1 MRANCRYSSVP
12 FYLHYNPAGENVK
25 PEIFLPSLHIS
36 GHQTGESLL
45 QVIRDIFAVRKD
57 HKTGGN
63 LGILHEK
70 MIWTLFRIINL
81 HPMQISIT
89 SQAIR
94 KSLKRASTRSESHR
108 AIVHFYYVF
117 HSAYS
122 YLSFFL
128 ADRVS
133 ISYPHTFSEIS
144 KIFAEIAGVSGI
156 GAKKWV
162 DGKVDGDL
170 LGKPASPCA
179 LGVSAGRHRVDMGGF
194 EQNGSSKCTK
204 KRPSALFS
212 KGLIFRSSRSAFF
225 RTSDRSIRPFRR
237 CAAHGNRCRRSTSH
251 ICVPC
256 RRGGPSLRA
265 GRSASAPTTA

>member
-1 MRANCRYSSVP
+1 MSSR
-12 FYLHYNPAGENVK
+12 K
-25 PEIFLPSLHIS
+25 IFLPSLHTY

-45 QVIRDIFAVRKD
+45 QVIRGAFAVRKN

-133 ISYPHTFSEIS
+133 ISYPHTFWEIS
-144 KIFAEIAGVSGI
+144 KIFAAMAGVSRI
-156 GAKKWV
+156 GVKNWV
-162 DGKVDGDL
+162 DGRVDGGL

-179 LGVSAGRHRVDMGGF
+179 PGVSAGRHRVDILVLFKNRLCKTEKNAVF
-194 EQNGSSKCTK
+194 EEGMK
-204 KRPSALFS
+204 LFRF
-212 KGLIFRSSRSAFF
+212 L
-225 RTSDRSIRPFRR
+225 
-237 CAAHGNRCRRSTSH
+237 
-251 ICVPC
+251 
-256 RRGGPSLRA
+256 
-265 GRSASAPTTA
+265 

>member
-1 MRANCRYSSVP
+1 M
-12 FYLHYNPAGENVK
+12 
-25 PEIFLPSLHIS
+25 
-36 GHQTGESLL
+36 GESLL
-45 QVIRDIFAVRKD
+45 QVIRGAFAVRKN

-133 ISYPHTFSEIS
+133 ISYPHTFWEIS
-144 KIFAEIAGVSGI
+144 KIFAAMAGVSRI
-156 GAKKWV
+156 GVKNLV
-162 DGKVDGDL
+162 DGRVDGDP

-179 LGVSAGRHRVDMGGF
+179 PGVSAGRHRVDMDGF
-194 EQNGSSKCTK
+194 GAGCPSNATK
-204 KRPSALFS
+204 SDAFS
-212 KGLIFRSSRSAFF
+212 
-225 RTSDRSIRPFRR
+225 T
-237 CAAHGNRCRRSTSH
+237 
-251 ICVPC
+251 
-256 RRGGPSLRA
+256 LRA
-265 GRSASAPTTA
+265 RVLKFIVRSHKCVSLDTIPG

>member
-1 MRANCRYSSVP
+1 MSSRK
-12 FYLHYNPAGENVK
+12 F
-25 PEIFLPSLHIS
+25 FLPSLHTY

-45 QVIRDIFAVRKD
+45 QVIRDIFAVRRN

-133 ISYPHTFSEIS
+133 ISYPHTFWEIS
-144 KIFAEIAGVSGI
+144 KIFAAMAGVSRI
-156 GAKKWV
+156 GVKNWV
-162 DGKVDGDL
+162 DGRVDGDP

-179 LGVSAGRHRVDMGGF
+179 PGVSAGRHRVDMGGF

-204 KRPSALFS
+204 KAPF
-212 KGLIFRSSRSAFF
+212 GAFF
-225 RTSDRSIRPFRR
+225 KRTHFQVFTIRFFPHF
-237 CAAHGNRCRRSTSH
+237 GQVNST
-251 ICVPC
+251 VPTL
-256 RRGGPSLRA
+256 RGTRQ
-265 GRSASAPTTA
+265 

>member
-1 MRANCRYSSVP
+1 M
-12 FYLHYNPAGENVK
+12 
-25 PEIFLPSLHIS
+25 
-36 GHQTGESLL
+36 GESLL
-45 QVIRDIFAVRKD
+45 QVIRGAFAVRKN

-133 ISYPHTFSEIS
+133 LSYPHTFSEIS
-144 KIFAEIAGVSGI
+144 KIFAAMADVSRI
-156 GAKKWV
+156 GAKNWV
-162 DGKVDGDL
+162 DGRVDGDP

-179 LGVSAGRHRVDMGGF
+179 PGVSAGRHRVDILVLFKNRLCKTEKNAVF
-194 EQNGSSKCTK
+194 EEGMK
-204 KRPSALFS
+204 LFRF
-212 KGLIFRSSRSAFF
+212 L
-225 RTSDRSIRPFRR
+225 
-237 CAAHGNRCRRSTSH
+237 
-251 ICVPC
+251 
-256 RRGGPSLRA
+256 
-265 GRSASAPTTA
+265 

>member
-1 MRANCRYSSVP
+1 M
-12 FYLHYNPAGENVK
+12 
-25 PEIFLPSLHIS
+25 
-36 GHQTGESLL
+36 GESLL
-45 QVIRDIFAVRKD
+45 QVIRGAFAVRKN

-133 ISYPHTFSEIS
+133 ISYPHTFWEIS
-144 KIFAEIAGVSGI
+144 KIFAAMAGVSRI
-156 GAKKWV
+156 GVKNWV
-162 DGKVDGDL
+162 DGRVDGDP

-179 LGVSAGRHRVDMGGF
+179 PGVSAGRHRVDMDGF
-194 EQNGSSKCTK
+194 GAGCPSNATKSDVFSTLRVRVLKFIVRSHKC
-204 KRPSALFS
+204 
-212 KGLIFRSSRSAFF
+212 
-225 RTSDRSIRPFRR
+225 
-237 CAAHGNRCRRSTSH
+237 
-251 ICVPC
+251 V
-256 RRGGPSLRA
+256 SLDTIP
-265 GRSASAPTTA
+265 G

>member
-1 MRANCRYSSVP
+1 MSSR
-12 FYLHYNPAGENVK
+12 K
-25 PEIFLPSLHIS
+25 IFLPSLHAD

-45 QVIRDIFAVRKD
+45 QVIRGAFAVRKN

-133 ISYPHTFSEIS
+133 ISYPHTRRWFIFIPLSGLC
-144 KIFAEIAGVSGI
+144 KIKRSFHSQLCGTFVY
-156 GAKKWV
+156 
-162 DGKVDGDL
+162 
-170 LGKPASPCA
+170 PP
-179 LGVSAGRHRVDMGGF
+179 GR
-194 EQNGSSKCTK
+194 
-204 KRPSALFS
+204 
-212 KGLIFRSSRSAFF
+212 
-225 RTSDRSIRPFRR
+225 
-237 CAAHGNRCRRSTSH
+237 
-251 ICVPC
+251 
-256 RRGGPSLRA
+256 
-265 GRSASAPTTA
+265 

>member
-1 MRANCRYSSVP
+1 MGRPLVAASLAIFIIIRRAKMSSR
-12 FYLHYNPAGENVK
+12 K
-25 PEIFLPSLHIS
+25 IFLPSLHTY

-45 QVIRDIFAVRKD
+45 QVIRGAFDVRKD
-57 HKTGGN
+57 HKAGGN

-133 ISYPHTFSEIS
+133 YRTPIHFGKFQKISQQWQAFR
-144 KIFAEIAGVSGI
+144 G
-156 GAKKWV
+156 
-162 DGKVDGDL
+162 
-170 LGKPASPCA
+170 
-179 LGVSAGRHRVDMGGF
+179 SARK
-194 EQNGSSKCTK
+194 NG
-204 KRPSALFS
+204 
-212 KGLIFRSSRSAFF
+212 
-225 RTSDRSIRPFRR
+225 
-237 CAAHGNRCRRSTSH
+237 
-251 ICVPC
+251 
-256 RRGGPSLRA
+256 
-265 GRSASAPTTA
+265 

>member
-1 MRANCRYSSVP
+1 MSSR
-12 FYLHYNPAGENVK
+12 K
-25 PEIFLPSLHIS
+25 IFLPSLHIS

-45 QVIRDIFAVRKD
+45 QVIRGAFAVRKN

-179 LGVSAGRHRVDMGGF
+179 PGVSAGRHRVDILVLFKNRLCKTEKNAVF
-194 EQNGSSKCTK
+194 EEGMK
-204 KRPSALFS
+204 LFRF
-212 KGLIFRSSRSAFF
+212 L
-225 RTSDRSIRPFRR
+225 
-237 CAAHGNRCRRSTSH
+237 
-251 ICVPC
+251 
-256 RRGGPSLRA
+256 
-265 GRSASAPTTA
+265 

>member
-1 MRANCRYSSVP
+1 M
-12 FYLHYNPAGENVK
+12 
-25 PEIFLPSLHIS
+25 
-36 GHQTGESLL
+36 GESLL
-45 QVIRDIFAVRKD
+45 QVIRGAFAVRKN

-133 ISYPHTFSEIS
+133 ISYPHTFWEIS
-144 KIFAEIAGVSGI
+144 KIFAAMAGVSGI

-162 DGKVDGDL
+162 DGRVDGDP
-170 LGKPASPCA
+170 LGKPANPCA
-179 LGVSAGRHRVDMGGF
+179 PGVSAGRHRVDMDGF
-194 EQNGSSKCTK
+194 GAGCPSNATKSDAFSTLGVGVLKFIVRSHKC
-204 KRPSALFS
+204 
-212 KGLIFRSSRSAFF
+212 
-225 RTSDRSIRPFRR
+225 
-237 CAAHGNRCRRSTSH
+237 
-251 ICVPC
+251 V
-256 RRGGPSLRA
+256 SLDTIP
-265 GRSASAPTTA
+265 G

>member
-1 MRANCRYSSVP
+1 MKQKAERR
-12 FYLHYNPAGENVK
+12 
-25 PEIFLPSLHIS
+25 
-36 GHQTGESLL
+36 
-45 QVIRDIFAVRKD
+45 
-57 HKTGGN
+57 
-63 LGILHEK
+63 

-133 ISYPHTFSEIS
+133 ISYPHTFWEIS
-144 KIFAEIAGVSGI
+144 KTFAAMAGVSGI
-156 GAKKWV
+156 GVKKWV
-162 DGKVDGDL
+162 DRRVDGDP

-179 LGVSAGRHRVDMGGF
+179 PGVSAGRHRVDMGGF
-194 EQNGSSKCTK
+194 GAGCPSNATK
-204 KRPSALFS
+204 SDAFSALRVRVLKF
-212 KGLIFRSSRSAFF
+212 IVRS
-225 RTSDRSIRPFRR
+225 
-237 CAAHGNRCRRSTSH
+237 HK
-251 ICVPC
+251 CV
-256 RRGGPSLRA
+256 SLDTIP
-265 GRSASAPTTA
+265 G

>member
-1 MRANCRYSSVP
+1 MSSRK
-12 FYLHYNPAGENVK
+12 F
-25 PEIFLPSLHIS
+25 FLPSLHTY

-45 QVIRDIFAVRKD
+45 QVIRDIFAVRRN

-133 ISYPHTFSEIS
+133 YRTPIHFQKFQKFSQQWQA
-144 KIFAEIAGVSGI
+144 FRG
-156 GAKKWV
+156 
-162 DGKVDGDL
+162 
-170 LGKPASPCA
+170 
-179 LGVSAGRHRVDMGGF
+179 SARK
-194 EQNGSSKCTK
+194 NG
-204 KRPSALFS
+204 
-212 KGLIFRSSRSAFF
+212 
-225 RTSDRSIRPFRR
+225 
-237 CAAHGNRCRRSTSH
+237 
-251 ICVPC
+251 
-256 RRGGPSLRA
+256 
-265 GRSASAPTTA
+265 

>member
-1 MRANCRYSSVP
+1 MGRPLVAASLAIFIIIRRAKMSSR
-12 FYLHYNPAGENVK
+12 K
-25 PEIFLPSLHIS
+25 IFLPSLHAD

-133 ISYPHTFSEIS
+133 YRTPIHFGKFQKISQQWQAFR
-144 KIFAEIAGVSGI
+144 G
-156 GAKKWV
+156 
-162 DGKVDGDL
+162 
-170 LGKPASPCA
+170 
-179 LGVSAGRHRVDMGGF
+179 SARK
-194 EQNGSSKCTK
+194 NG
-204 KRPSALFS
+204 
-212 KGLIFRSSRSAFF
+212 
-225 RTSDRSIRPFRR
+225 
-237 CAAHGNRCRRSTSH
+237 
-251 ICVPC
+251 
-256 RRGGPSLRA
+256 
-265 GRSASAPTTA
+265 

>member
-1 MRANCRYSSVP
+1 M
-12 FYLHYNPAGENVK
+12 
-25 PEIFLPSLHIS
+25 PSLHTY

-45 QVIRDIFAVRKD
+45 QVIRDIFAVRKN

-70 MIWTLFRIINL
+70 TESYTIGRPRQGGLKQKTERRMIWTLFRIINL

-133 ISYPHTFSEIS
+133 ISYPHTFWEIS
-144 KIFAEIAGVSGI
+144 KIFAAMAGVSRI
-156 GAKKWV
+156 GVKNWV
-162 DGKVDGDL
+162 DGRVDGGL

-179 LGVSAGRHRVDMGGF
+179 PGVSAGRHRVDILVLFKNRLCKTEKNAVF
-194 EQNGSSKCTK
+194 EEAMK
-204 KRPSALFS
+204 LFRF
-212 KGLIFRSSRSAFF
+212 L
-225 RTSDRSIRPFRR
+225 
-237 CAAHGNRCRRSTSH
+237 
-251 ICVPC
+251 
-256 RRGGPSLRA
+256 
-265 GRSASAPTTA
+265 

>member
-1 MRANCRYSSVP
+1 MSSR
-12 FYLHYNPAGENVK
+12 K
-25 PEIFLPSLHIS
+25 IFLPSLHAD

-45 QVIRDIFAVRKD
+45 QVIRGAFAVRKN

-144 KIFAEIAGVSGI
+144 KIFAAMAGVSRI

-179 LGVSAGRHRVDMGGF
+179 PGVSAGRHRVDMGGF
-194 EQNGSSKCTK
+194 GAGCPSNATKSDGFSTLGVRVLKFIVRSHKC
-204 KRPSALFS
+204 
-212 KGLIFRSSRSAFF
+212 
-225 RTSDRSIRPFRR
+225 
-237 CAAHGNRCRRSTSH
+237 
-251 ICVPC
+251 V
-256 RRGGPSLRA
+256 SLDTIP
-265 GRSASAPTTA
+265 G

>member
-1 MRANCRYSSVP
+1 
-12 FYLHYNPAGENVK
+12 
-25 PEIFLPSLHIS
+25 
-36 GHQTGESLL
+36 
-45 QVIRDIFAVRKD
+45 
-57 HKTGGN
+57 
-63 LGILHEK
+63 

-162 DGKVDGDL
+162 DGRVDGDP

-179 LGVSAGRHRVDMGGF
+179 PGVSAGRHRVDMGGLGAGCPSNATKSDVF
-194 EQNGSSKCTK
+194 STLVARVLKFIVRSHKC
-204 KRPSALFS
+204 
-212 KGLIFRSSRSAFF
+212 
-225 RTSDRSIRPFRR
+225 
-237 CAAHGNRCRRSTSH
+237 
-251 ICVPC
+251 V
-256 RRGGPSLRA
+256 SLDTIP
-265 GRSASAPTTA
+265 G

>member
-1 MRANCRYSSVP
+1 MSSR
-12 FYLHYNPAGENVK
+12 K
-25 PEIFLPSLHIS
+25 IFLPSLHTY

-45 QVIRDIFAVRKD
+45 QVIRGAFAVRKN

-133 ISYPHTFSEIS
+133 YRILMHFGNFKNFRSNGRRFKNRRE
-144 KIFAEIAGVSGI
+144 K
-156 GAKKWV
+156 
-162 DGKVDGDL
+162 
-170 LGKPASPCA
+170 LGRRK
-179 LGVSAGRHRVDMGGF
+179 GRR
-194 EQNGSSKCTK
+194 
-204 KRPSALFS
+204 RPSRKTRKPL
-212 KGLIFRSSRSAFF
+212 
-225 RTSDRSIRPFRR
+225 RPRR
-237 CAAHGNRCRRSTSH
+237 F
-251 ICVPC
+251 
-256 RRGGPSLRA
+256 GG
-265 GRSASAPTTA
+265 

>member
-12 FYLHYNPAGENVK
+12 CYLHYNPAGENVK

-45 QVIRDIFAVRKD
+45 QVIRGAFAVRKN

-144 KIFAEIAGVSGI
+144 KIFAAMAGVSRI

-179 LGVSAGRHRVDMGGF
+179 PGVSAGRHRVDILVLFKNRLCKTEKNAVF
-194 EQNGSSKCTK
+194 EEGMK
-204 KRPSALFS
+204 LFRF
-212 KGLIFRSSRSAFF
+212 L
-225 RTSDRSIRPFRR
+225 
-237 CAAHGNRCRRSTSH
+237 
-251 ICVPC
+251 
-256 RRGGPSLRA
+256 
-265 GRSASAPTTA
+265 

>member
-1 MRANCRYSSVP
+1 MSSR
-12 FYLHYNPAGENVK
+12 K
-25 PEIFLPSLHIS
+25 IFLPSLHTY

-45 QVIRDIFAVRKD
+45 QVIRDIFAVRRN

-133 ISYPHTFSEIS
+133 YRTPIYFRKFQKFSQQWQA
-144 KIFAEIAGVSGI
+144 FRG
-156 GAKKWV
+156 
-162 DGKVDGDL
+162 
-170 LGKPASPCA
+170 
-179 LGVSAGRHRVDMGGF
+179 SARK
-194 EQNGSSKCTK
+194 NG
-204 KRPSALFS
+204 
-212 KGLIFRSSRSAFF
+212 
-225 RTSDRSIRPFRR
+225 
-237 CAAHGNRCRRSTSH
+237 
-251 ICVPC
+251 
-256 RRGGPSLRA
+256 
-265 GRSASAPTTA
+265 

>member
-1 MRANCRYSSVP
+1 M
-12 FYLHYNPAGENVK
+12 
-25 PEIFLPSLHIS
+25 
-36 GHQTGESLL
+36 GESLL
-45 QVIRDIFAVRKD
+45 QVIRGAFAVRKD
-57 HKTGGN
+57 HKAGGN

-133 ISYPHTFSEIS
+133 ISYPHTFWEIS
-144 KIFAEIAGVSGI
+144 KNFAAMAGISGI

-162 DGKVDGDL
+162 DGRVDGGL

-179 LGVSAGRHRVDMGGF
+179 PGVSAGRHRVDILVLFKNRLCKTEKNAVF
-194 EQNGSSKCTK
+194 EEGMK
-204 KRPSALFS
+204 LFRF
-212 KGLIFRSSRSAFF
+212 L
-225 RTSDRSIRPFRR
+225 
-237 CAAHGNRCRRSTSH
+237 
-251 ICVPC
+251 
-256 RRGGPSLRA
+256 
-265 GRSASAPTTA
+265 

>member
-1 MRANCRYSSVP
+1 
-12 FYLHYNPAGENVK
+12 
-25 PEIFLPSLHIS
+25 
-36 GHQTGESLL
+36 
-45 QVIRDIFAVRKD
+45 
-57 HKTGGN
+57 
-63 LGILHEK
+63 

-144 KIFAEIAGVSGI
+144 KIFAAMAGVSGI

-162 DGKVDGDL
+162 DGRVDGDP

-179 LGVSAGRHRVDMGGF
+179 PGVSAGRHRVDILVLFKNRLCKTEKNAVF
-194 EQNGSSKCTK
+194 EEAMK
-204 KRPSALFS
+204 LFRF
-212 KGLIFRSSRSAFF
+212 LW
-225 RTSDRSIRPFRR
+225 PF
-237 CAAHGNRCRRSTSH
+237 CRG
-251 ICVPC
+251 
-256 RRGGPSLRA
+256 RGILQFTVSLEEET
-265 GRSASAPTTA
+265 P

>member
-1 MRANCRYSSVP
+1 M
-12 FYLHYNPAGENVK
+12 
-25 PEIFLPSLHIS
+25 
-36 GHQTGESLL
+36 GESLL
-45 QVIRDIFAVRKD
+45 QVIRGAFAVRKN

-133 ISYPHTFSEIS
+133 ISYPHTFWEIS
-144 KIFAEIAGVSGI
+144 KIFAAMAGVSRI
-156 GAKKWV
+156 GVKNWV
-162 DGKVDGDL
+162 DGRVDGGL

-179 LGVSAGRHRVDMGGF
+179 PGVSAGRHRVDILVLFKNRLCKTEKNAVF
-194 EQNGSSKCTK
+194 EEGMKLCHLSRVNAQKSKNNFQEA
-204 KRPSALFS
+204 RMRA
-212 KGLIFRSSRSAFF
+212 ISSRKSCSEH
-225 RTSDRSIRPFRR
+225 R
-237 CAAHGNRCRRSTSH
+237 
-251 ICVPC
+251 
-256 RRGGPSLRA
+256 
-265 GRSASAPTTA
+265 

>member
-1 MRANCRYSSVP
+1 MRVNCRYSSVP

-45 QVIRDIFAVRKD
+45 QVIRGAFAVRKN

-179 LGVSAGRHRVDMGGF
+179 PGVSAGRHRVDILVLFKNRLCKTEKNAVF
-194 EQNGSSKCTK
+194 EEGMK
-204 KRPSALFS
+204 LFRF
-212 KGLIFRSSRSAFF
+212 L
-225 RTSDRSIRPFRR
+225 
-237 CAAHGNRCRRSTSH
+237 
-251 ICVPC
+251 
-256 RRGGPSLRA
+256 
-265 GRSASAPTTA
+265 

>member
-1 MRANCRYSSVP
+1 M
-12 FYLHYNPAGENVK
+12 
-25 PEIFLPSLHIS
+25 
-36 GHQTGESLL
+36 GESLL
-45 QVIRDIFAVRKD
+45 QVIRGAFAVRKN

-133 ISYPHTFSEIS
+133 ISYPHTFWEIS
-144 KIFAEIAGVSGI
+144 KIFAAMAGVSRI
-156 GAKKWV
+156 GVKKWV
-162 DGKVDGDL
+162 DGRVDGDP

-179 LGVSAGRHRVDMGGF
+179 PGVSAGRHRVDILVLFKNRLCKTEKNAVF
-194 EQNGSSKCTK
+194 EEGMK
-204 KRPSALFS
+204 LFRF
-212 KGLIFRSSRSAFF
+212 L
-225 RTSDRSIRPFRR
+225 
-237 CAAHGNRCRRSTSH
+237 
-251 ICVPC
+251 
-256 RRGGPSLRA
+256 
-265 GRSASAPTTA
+265 

>member
-1 MRANCRYSSVP
+1 M
-12 FYLHYNPAGENVK
+12 
-25 PEIFLPSLHIS
+25 
-36 GHQTGESLL
+36 GESLL
-45 QVIRDIFAVRKD
+45 QVIRGAFAVRKN

-133 ISYPHTFSEIS
+133 ISYPHAFSEIS
-144 KIFAEIAGVSGI
+144 KTFAAMAGVSGI
-156 GAKKWV
+156 GTKKWV
-162 DGKVDGDL
+162 DGRVDGGP

-179 LGVSAGRHRVDMGGF
+179 PGVSAGRHRVDILVLFKNRLCKTEKNAIF
-194 EQNGSSKCTK
+194 EEPK
-204 KRPSALFS
+204 KLFRF
-212 KGLIFRSSRSAFF
+212 L
-225 RTSDRSIRPFRR
+225 
-237 CAAHGNRCRRSTSH
+237 
-251 ICVPC
+251 
-256 RRGGPSLRA
+256 
-265 GRSASAPTTA
+265 

>member
-1 MRANCRYSSVP
+1 MSSR
-12 FYLHYNPAGENVK
+12 K
-25 PEIFLPSLHIS
+25 IFLPSLHAD

-45 QVIRDIFAVRKD
+45 QVIRDIFAVRKN

-133 ISYPHTFSEIS
+133 YRILIHFRKFQKFSQQWQV
-144 KIFAEIAGVSGI
+144 FRG
-156 GAKKWV
+156 
-162 DGKVDGDL
+162 
-170 LGKPASPCA
+170 
-179 LGVSAGRHRVDMGGF
+179 SARK
-194 EQNGSSKCTK
+194 NG
-204 KRPSALFS
+204 
-212 KGLIFRSSRSAFF
+212 
-225 RTSDRSIRPFRR
+225 
-237 CAAHGNRCRRSTSH
+237 
-251 ICVPC
+251 
-256 RRGGPSLRA
+256 
-265 GRSASAPTTA
+265 

>member
-1 MRANCRYSSVP
+1 M
-12 FYLHYNPAGENVK
+12 
-25 PEIFLPSLHIS
+25 PSLHIS

-45 QVIRDIFAVRKD
+45 QVIRDIFAVRKN

-179 LGVSAGRHRVDMGGF
+179 PGVSAGRHRVDMGGF
-194 EQNGSSKCTK
+194 GAGCPSNATKSDGFSTLGVRVLKFIVRSHKC
-204 KRPSALFS
+204 
-212 KGLIFRSSRSAFF
+212 
-225 RTSDRSIRPFRR
+225 
-237 CAAHGNRCRRSTSH
+237 
-251 ICVPC
+251 V
-256 RRGGPSLRA
+256 SLDTIP
-265 GRSASAPTTA
+265 G

>member
-12 FYLHYNPAGENVK
+12 CYLHYNPAGENVK
-25 PEIFLPSLHIS
+25 PEIFLPSLHAD
-36 GHQTGESLL
+36 GHQMGESLL
-45 QVIRDIFAVRKD
+45 QVIRDIFAVRKN

-144 KIFAEIAGVSGI
+144 KIFAAMEGASGI
-156 GAKKWV
+156 GAKNWV
-162 DGKVDGDL
+162 DGRVDGDP

-179 LGVSAGRHRVDMGGF
+179 PGVSAGSHRVDILVLFKNRLCKTEKNAVF
-194 EQNGSSKCTK
+194 EEGMK
-204 KRPSALFS
+204 LFRF
-212 KGLIFRSSRSAFF
+212 L
-225 RTSDRSIRPFRR
+225 
-237 CAAHGNRCRRSTSH
+237 
-251 ICVPC
+251 
-256 RRGGPSLRA
+256 
-265 GRSASAPTTA
+265 

>member
-1 MRANCRYSSVP
+1 
-12 FYLHYNPAGENVK
+12 
-25 PEIFLPSLHIS
+25 
-36 GHQTGESLL
+36 
-45 QVIRDIFAVRKD
+45 
-57 HKTGGN
+57 
-63 LGILHEK
+63 

-144 KIFAEIAGVSGI
+144 KIFAAMAGISRI
-156 GAKKWV
+156 GAKNWV
-162 DGKVDGDL
+162 DGRVDGGP

-179 LGVSAGRHRVDMGGF
+179 PGVSAGRHWVDMGGF

-204 KRPSALFS
+204 KAPF
-212 KGLIFRSSRSAFF
+212 GAFF
-225 RTSDRSIRPFRR
+225 KRTHFQVFTIRFFPHF
-237 CAAHGNRCRRSTSH
+237 GQVNST
-251 ICVPC
+251 VPTL
-256 RRGGPSLRA
+256 RGTRQ
-265 GRSASAPTTA
+265 